1 MQGFS
6 DDLVW
11 REDIPAMLDSIC
23 PNEQDV
29 WISVGMALKFHF
41 GDDAFDYWDAW
52 SQRYPRY
59 KANECKTRWRSFRGA
74 GYRIGTVIYLAQQG
88 GWSWARKEISP
99 QEKAARQQ
107 EAERRT
113 AEREKRMREEE
124 AKLERMRDLVADGC
138 QQLWDKHCDTAGES
152 PYLERKKVNGYGVRY
167 ANRLSMLSIDDEA
180 ERVQV
185 MHGSVAQQ
193 FLSAMPRPLPAHL
206 GVFVFR
212 PGDLII
218 PLRDAQGKLWALQQI
233 KPGGKKK
240 FPRYGRKSGCFH
252 MLGKPADAAV
262 LAFAEGYATAAS
274 VHTATGWAVACALDV
289 GNLEPVAT
297 ALAELHTDKQLLI
310 AADDDPKTEGNP
322 GRTKA
327 LELGAALGALVALPA
342 GGQPGDDWNDIQV
355 ALGGDEV
362 TRQLQAVVD
371 AGELPQ
377 APSNNGGPAENAD
390 AAANG
395 GAGGDPSPERLA
407 ERLLMR
413 YALVEGK
420 TDVWDGHKL
429 CVIKKSGFE
438 ALVGK
443 DLAKGWYEN
452 IRKKR
457 IDADI
462 TRVIIDKRKMQAKAL
477 RDGWAGMTP
486 TERYVYIDGT
496 KDIWDRAKRRRI
508 PDGALRLMLGDSY
521 NLWLNSDERRVVDMD
536 HIVFDPAMT
545 MDPSVYI
552 NTFEGLP
559 LEPDEDLGKSEA
571 IRSLISFLCNGDA
584 EATHWLTCWLAYPLQ
599 HGGAKMDTAVLH
611 HSTMEGSGKSL
622 FFADIM
628 GELYGQY
635 AATVG
640 QGQLESAWTS
650 WMSGKLYAV
659 FEEVVARD
667 QRYNQVGKIKHMITG
682 KTVRMESK
690 FVNGWEESNYMNA
703 VFLSNE
709 IMPWPISE
717 NDRRMFVMW
726 PEKTLPVPMQKAV
739 GRELVNGGVA
749 SLYSYLLAYDLG
761 DFDQR
766 TRPPR
771 TPARQRLV
779 ALSRASW
786 ENFIIQWQTGILGVP
801 YTVCRTQDLHDLYLE
816 WCRRNKENTLSE
828 TKFSLFAA
836 TKVPKTETT
845 VFWAGPSGAR
855 RRSIMF
861 VPDESLQD
869 GFAPEHLRCQK
880 TMGKHVR
887 QWRDAAFWSGWSVPE
902 WEKCLDWEQPAD
914 FERPKEVA

>member
-1 MQGFS
+1 MNKNFQHIPLSDLPALLLRIPNHDRDLWIEIGMGVKAEFDEAGF
-6 DDLVW
+6 
-11 REDIPAMLDSIC
+11 
-23 PNEQDV
+23 
-29 WISVGMALKFHF
+29 
-41 GDDAFDYWDAW
+41 DAW
-52 SQRYPRY
+52 
-59 KANECKTRWRSFRGA
+59 ND
-74 GYRIGTVIYLAQQG
+74 
-88 GWSWARKEISP
+88 WSSSASNYSA
-99 QEKAARQQ
+99 KAARDAWRGFKGSAISIATVVYHAKQHGWEPEKRELTPQ
-107 EAERRT
+107 EQELRQAEIEQRRI
-113 AEREKRMREEE
+113 AREQREREEAAQKQRMQE
-124 AKLERMRDLVADGC
+124 LVATGC
-138 QQLWDKHCDTAGES
+138 QELWEKHCDTAGES
-152 PYLERKKVNGYGVRY
+152 EYLERKKVSGYGVRY
-167 ANRLSMLSIDDEA
+167 ASRLAMLSIDDEA

-185 MHGSVAQQ
+185 LAGADAHRYLNQLPKEM
-193 FLSAMPRPLPAHL
+193 PAHL
-206 GVFVFR
+206 GVFVLNQ
-212 PGDLII
+212 GDLIV
-218 PLRDAQGKLWALQQI
+218 PLRDTTGKLWAVQRI
-233 KPGGKKK
+233 TKKGVKK
-240 FPRYGRKSGCFH
+240 FPRYGRKSGSFH
-252 MLGKPADAAV
+252 MLGKPSESTV

-297 ALAELHTDKQLLI
+297 ALAPLHADKQLLI
-310 AADDDPKTEGNP
+310 AADDDVETDGNP

-327 LELGAALGALVALPA
+327 LEVAAKVGALVAFPT
-342 GGQPGDDWNDIQV
+342 GGKPKDDWNDIQV
-355 ALGGDEV
+355 GLGGDEV
-362 TRQLQAVVD
+362 ANQLQAALE
-371 AGELPQ
+371 AGELPH
-377 APSNNGGPAENAD
+377 APTNDGAAENA
-390 AAANG
+390 AAETKG
-395 GAGGDPSPERLA
+395 GAGATPVASKEKLA
-407 ERLLMR
+407 AAVLQRF
-413 YALVEGK
+413 ALVVGK
-420 TDVWDGHKL
+420 TDVWDGYKQQQ
-429 CVIKKSGFE
+429 IKKSGFE

-443 DLAKGWYEN
+443 ELAADWYATLT
-452 IRKKR
+452 KKK
-457 IDADI
+457 IDADMV
-462 TRVIIDKRKMQAKAL
+462 RVIVDKRKMQAKSL
-477 RDGWAGMTP
+477 RDGWAGMVP
-486 TERYVYIDGT
+486 VERYLYIDGT

-536 HIVFDPAMT
+536 HIIFDPTMT
-545 MDPSVYI
+545 KDPELYI

-559 LEPDEDLGKSEA
+559 LEPDADLSKSEA
-571 IRSLISFLCNGDA
+571 IRSLLEFLCNGDQ

-622 FFADIM
+622 FFSDIM

-690 FVNGWEESNYMNA
+690 FVNGWEEANYMNA

-726 PEKTLPVPMQKAV
+726 PEATLPVAMQKAISN
-739 GRELVNGGVA
+739 ELANGGVA

-771 TPARQRLV
+771 TDARQRLV

-786 ENFIIQWQTGILGVP
+786 ENFIVQWRTGILGVP
-801 YTVCRTQDLHDLYLE
+801 FSVCRTQDLHDLYLD
-816 WCRRNKENTLSE
+816 WCKRNKENTLSE
-828 TKFSLFAA
+828 TKFSLFVA
-836 TKVPKTETT
+836 TKVPKSEGTI
-845 VFWAGPSGAR
+845 FWTGASGAR

-861 VPDESLQD
+861 VPDE
-869 GFAPEHLRCQK
+869 AVEHGLEAAHLSDQRA
-880 TMGKHVR
+880 MGDHVR
-887 QWRDAAFWSGWSVPE
+887 RWRNAAFWAGWSVNE
-902 WEKCLDWEQPAD
+902 WEKCIDWEQPAD

>member
-1 MQGFS
+1 MSRTELAVS
-6 DDLVW
+6 DLP
-11 REDIPAMLDSIC
+11 RLLHDIPADDRDL
-23 PNEQDV
+23 
-29 WISVGMALKFHF
+29 WIEIGMGVKAHF
-41 GDDAFDYWDAW
+41 DDAGFEAWNTWSQGSERYNAKDARDAW
-52 SQRYPRY
+52 
-59 KANECKTRWRSFRGA
+59 RGFKGSA
-74 GYRIGTVIYLAQQG
+74 ISIATVIYH
-88 GWSWARKEISP
+88 ARKYGWEPERREYSP
-99 QEKAARQQ
+99 QEIAERKA
-107 EAERRT
+107 EAERLRQVR
-113 AEREKRMREEE
+113 ERKQREEFE
-124 AKLERMRDLVADGC
+124 HKQRMQELVADGC
-138 QQLWDKHCDTAGES
+138 QQLWDQHCDTAGES

-167 ANRLSMLSIDDEA
+167 ASRLAMLSIDDEA

-185 MHGSVAQQ
+185 LAGADAHRY
-193 FLSAMPRPLPAHL
+193 LSQLPKEMPAHL
-206 GVFVFR
+206 GVFVLSA
-212 PGDLII
+212 GDLVV
-218 PLRDAQGKLWALQQI
+218 PLRDATGKLWALQRI
-233 KPGGKKK
+233 TKHGVKK

-310 AADDDPKTEGNP
+310 AADDDPNTEGNP

-327 LELGAALGALVALPA
+327 LELGAALGALVALPT

-355 ALGGDEV
+355 ALGGEEV
-362 TRQLQAVVD
+362 TRQLQAAVD
-371 AGELPQ
+371 SGSLPP
-377 APSNNGGPAENAD
+377 APTDDGGPEKTD
-390 AAANG
+390 AAPEQ
-395 GAGGDPSPERLA
+395 GAGGGDTPEKQA
-407 ERLLMR
+407 DRLLMR
-413 YALVEGK
+413 FALVEGK

-429 CVIKKSGFE
+429 SVLKKSGFE

-462 TRVIIDKRKMQAKAL
+462 TRIMMNKRKMQAKAS

-486 TERYVYIDGT
+486 VERYVYIDGT

-508 PDGALRLMLGDSY
+508 PDGALKLMLGDSY
-521 NLWLNSDERRVVDMD
+521 TLWLNSDERRVVDMD
-536 HIVFDPAMT
+536 HIVFDPCMKK
-545 MDPSVYI
+545 DPAIYI

-559 LEPDEDLGKSEA
+559 LEPDEDHGKSTA
-571 IRSLISFLCNGDA
+571 IRSLIDFLCNGDPDA
-584 EATHWLTCWLAYPLQ
+584 IHWMTCWLAYPLQ

-628 GELYGQY
+628 GTLYGQY

-690 FVNGWEESNYMNA
+690 FVNGWEEANYMNA

-726 PEKTLPVPMQKAV
+726 PEKTLPVATQKAV
-739 GRELVNGGVA
+739 ADELANGGVA
-749 SLYSYLLAYDLG
+749 SLYGYLLSYDLG
-761 DFDQR
+761 DFDER
-766 TRPPR
+766 TRPPL
-771 TPARQRLV
+771 TDARQRLV

-786 ENFIIQWQTGILGVP
+786 ENFIMQWRTGLLGVP
-801 YTVCRTQDLHDLYLE
+801 YSVCRTQDLHDLYLD
-816 WCRRNKENTLSE
+816 WCKRNKENTLSE
-828 TKFSLFAA
+828 TKFSLFVA
-836 TKVPKTETT
+836 TKVPKTESTI
-845 VFWAGPSGAR
+845 FWTCGMGQR

-861 VPDESLQD
+861 VPDAVDSA
-869 GFAPEHLRCQK
+869 GFRIEHLSCRK
-880 TMGKHVR
+880 TMGDHIR
-887 QWRDAAFWSGWSVPE
+887 RWRNEAHWAGWDVTS
-902 WEKCLDWEQPAD
+902 WEKCAGWESPLEH
-914 FERPKEVA
+914 ERPKDAA

>member
-1 MQGFS
+1 MRNNDVTLDDAISMLRCISPLEREIWMQ
-6 DDLVW
+6 
-11 REDIPAMLDSIC
+11 
-23 PNEQDV
+23 
-29 WISVGMALKFHF
+29 VGMGLRHHF
-41 GDDAFDYWDAW
+41 GDLARDAW
-52 SQRYPRY
+52 LSWSAQYPKFDAKQARSAWNSY
-59 KANECKTRWRSFRGA
+59 KGD
-74 GYRIGTVIYLAQQG
+74 GVRIGTVIYLAQRE
-88 GWSWARKEISP
+88 GWTWQRQELTP
-99 QEKAARQQ
+99 QQQ
-107 EAERRT
+107 AERR
-113 AEREKRMREEE
+113 AEIERLRIEREKRDHEE
-124 AKLERMRDLVADGC
+124 AAHKLRMQELVADGC
-138 QQLWDKHCDTAGES
+138 QQLWDKHCDTAGDS

-167 ANRLSMLSIDDEA
+167 VSLLALLSIDDQA
-180 ERVQV
+180 ERVQLLAGADA
-185 MHGSVAQQ
+185 HRYRQQ
-193 FLSAMPRPLPAHL
+193 LPKELPPHLS
-206 GVFVFR
+206 VFVLG
-212 PGDLII
+212 PGDVVV
-218 PLRDAQGKLWALQQI
+218 PLRDATGKLWALQSI
-233 KPGGKKK
+233 MPGGTKM
-240 FPRYGRKSGCFH
+240 FPRYGRKAGSFH
-252 MLGKPADAAV
+252 LLGKPAEAAV

-297 ALAELHTDKQLLI
+297 ALAAQHTDKQLLI

-327 LELGAALGALVALPA
+327 LELGAALGALVALPT

-599 HGGAKMDTAVLH
+599 HGGAKMDTAVLN

-690 FVNGWEESNYMNA
+690 FVNGWEEANYMNA

-726 PEKTLPVPMQKAV
+726 PDKTLPVSMQKAI
-739 GRELVNGGVA
+739 GHELANGGVA
-749 SLYSYLLAYDLG
+749 SLYGYLLAYDLG

-786 ENFIIQWQTGILGVP
+786 ENFIMQWRAGILGVP
-801 YTVCRTQDLHDLYLE
+801 FSVCRTQDLHDLYLE

-828 TKFSLFAA
+828 TKFSLFVA
-836 TKVPKTETT
+836 TKVPKSEGQI
-845 VFWAGPSGAR
+845 FWTDSDGMR

-861 VPDESLQD
+861 IPDGAVEA
-869 GFAPEHLRCQK
+869 GFELHELSSAK
-880 TMGKHVR
+880 SMGDYVR
-887 QWRDAAFWSGWSVPE
+887 RWRNAAFWSGWNVAD
-902 WEKCLDWEQPAD
+902 WEKCTGWYAPSEA
-914 FERPKEVA
+914 ERPSEAA